1 MDAFNQRFL
10 KTYTLKLIDELCD
23 GVVNLLIDFIGT
35 IIAIYQESSDLI
47 GNNVPL
53 KFHI

>member
-10 KTYTLKLIDELCD
+10 KTYTLKLIDEFCD